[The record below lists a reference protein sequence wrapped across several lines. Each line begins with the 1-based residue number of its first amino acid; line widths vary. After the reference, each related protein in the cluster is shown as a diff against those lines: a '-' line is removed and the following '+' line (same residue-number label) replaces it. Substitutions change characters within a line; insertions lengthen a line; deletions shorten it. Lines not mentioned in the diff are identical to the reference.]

1 MSEKN
6 ATRKGSRNSAPLGAA
21 PANAAAGAKVDQIR
35 EIIFGSQ
42 MEEYEQRFAALEK
55 RLIDEAAR
63 LRTDLTKRLDDYT
76 ARLNSKIEE
85 ERRERDRSS
94 QQLAGAI
101 QKVTDSLDS
110 RASNLGDQLAAVQ
123 QAILQQLGQ
132 EMEAR
137 RKELD
142 KARSELVAL
151 IENRTDHLL
160 QRKAD
165 RAQLAKLLT
174 NVASKLADEQPSSPK
189 STKRRD

>member
-1 MSEKN
+1 MPEKN
-6 ATRKGSRNSAPLGAA
+6 ATKRASRNSAPSGAGQA
-21 PANAAAGAKVDQIR
+21 HGAAGAKVDQIR

-63 LRTDLTKRLDDYT
+63 LRTDLTKRLDDYA
-76 ARLNSKIEE
+76 ARINSKIDDEHK
-85 ERRERDRSS
+85 ERDRSS

-110 RASNLGDQLAAVQ
+110 RASNLGEQLTAIQ
-123 QAILQQLGQ
+123 QAILKQLGQ
-132 EMEAR
+132 EADAR
-137 RKELD
+137 RKELE

-151 IENRTDHLL
+151 IENRADHLL

-189 STKRRD
+189 STKRRA

>member
-1 MSEKN
+1 MPEKN
-6 ATRKGSRNSAPLGAA
+6 ATKRASRNSAPSGAGQA
-21 PANAAAGAKVDQIR
+21 HGAAGAKVDQIR

-63 LRTDLTKRLDDYT
+63 LRTDLTKRLDDYA
-76 ARLNSKIEE
+76 ARINSKIDDEHK
-85 ERRERDRSS
+85 ERDRSS

-110 RASNLGDQLAAVQ
+110 RASNLGEQLTAIQ
-123 QAILQQLGQ
+123 QAILKQLGQ
-132 EMEAR
+132 EADAR
-137 RKELD
+137 RKELE

-151 IENRTDHLL
+151 IENRADYLL

-189 STKRRD
+189 STKRRA